1 MNAAEVRKVVENWLA
16 NRITGVNLGLPEYD
30 DRKGVWCVAL
40 ITQHNGME
48 PVGEV
53 RVLNGEVIFSSNLE
67 LVAKRIKRVEH
78 KPKRESRN
86 KPISFR
92 PLHSR
97 IILGDAAEV
106 LADYPPDSVQ
116 LVFTSPPYF
125 NAKPEAHESEGYEN
139 YLSLMRDVFQK
150 CHNVLSE
157 GRFMVVNTSPVL
169 IR

>member
-40 ITQHNGME
+40 VTQHNGME

-67 LVAKRIKRVEH
+67 LVAKRIKHVEH

-86 KPISFR
+86 KPI
-92 PLHSR
+92 HSVLYVHASYLVMQLKCWL
-97 IILGDAAEV
+97 IIRLI
-106 LADYPPDSVQ
+106 LFNLFS
-116 LVFTSPPYF
+116 LLRHTSMPNQKPTK
-125 NAKPEAHESEGYEN
+125 AKD
-139 YLSLMRDVFQK
+139 MR
-150 CHNVLSE
+150 
-157 GRFMVVNTSPVL
+157 TT
-169 IR
+169 